1 MPWILM
7 PVLQRLWS
15 HIGSYL
21 LPNFSCLAN
30 YKGKLFDLFLDWSAT
45 FLTERDRLLRDDF
58 PRPEQYRSMS
68 EGESQEKMVLWKLR
82 CSARRQKTSSTGNMM
97 DTQGI
102 FPFPTVKMAMSKGS
116 NALKLV
122 GAYPQF
128 VSQEVTMATLLAISG
143 WDACLLQLGSRL
155 LTILT
160 HFCVFYFHKFQ
171 SKMFF
176 SRWRRSYAQ

>member
-1 MPWILM
+1 M
-7 PVLQRLWS
+7 
-15 HIGSYL
+15 
-21 LPNFSCLAN
+21 
-30 YKGKLFDLFLDWSAT
+30 
-45 FLTERDRLLRDDF
+45 RDDF

-68 EGESQEKMVLWKLR
+68 EVESQEKMVLWKLR
-82 CSARRQKTSSTGNMM
+82 CSARRQKTSSTGKMM

-143 WDACLLQLGSRL
+143 
-155 LTILT
+155 
-160 HFCVFYFHKFQ
+160 
-171 SKMFF
+171 
-176 SRWRRSYAQ
+176 

>member
-1 MPWILM
+1 M
-7 PVLQRLWS
+7 
-15 HIGSYL
+15 
-21 LPNFSCLAN
+21 
-30 YKGKLFDLFLDWSAT
+30 
-45 FLTERDRLLRDDF
+45 RDDF

-82 CSARRQKTSSTGNMM
+82 CSARRQKTSSAGNMM

-102 FPFPTVKMAMSKGS
+102 FPFPTVKMSKGS

-143 WDACLLQLGSRL
+143 
-155 LTILT
+155 
-160 HFCVFYFHKFQ
+160 
-171 SKMFF
+171 
-176 SRWRRSYAQ
+176 